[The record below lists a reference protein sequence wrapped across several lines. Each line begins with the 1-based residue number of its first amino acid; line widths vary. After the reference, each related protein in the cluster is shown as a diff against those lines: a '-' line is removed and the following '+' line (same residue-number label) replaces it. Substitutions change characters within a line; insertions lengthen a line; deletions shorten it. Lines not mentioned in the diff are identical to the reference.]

1 MMESIFQNQQVIADV
16 KDLVSV
22 LDIFT
27 VLLQHACP
35 RI

>member
-1 MMESIFQNQQVIADV
+1 MFQNQQVIADI
-16 KDLVSV
+16 KDFVSA

-27 VLLQHACP
+27 VLPQHACS